1 MEAFDVSKN
10 DLARAAKSTFKM
22 LGIGGKIA
30 VQEGVGHGKIIG
42 KKVIDVSSSKLKEL
56 HE

>member
-1 MEAFDVSKN
+1 MK
-10 DLARAAKSTFKM
+10 RAAKSTFKM